1 MLFDARLCLGPLPS
15 FFSVHQTLA
24 LQLEPEPEVPNLWR
38 EGQVLSVDESFLSL
52 HTVSESQEISL
63 DEGFF
68 VCSFFV
74 LASLAKK
81 QKI

>member
-1 MLFDARLCLGPLPS
+1 MWL
-15 FFSVHQTLA
+15 
-24 LQLEPEPEVPNLWR
+24 

-52 HTVSESQEISL
+52 HTVCENQEISL

-68 VCSFFV
+68 VCSVFV
-74 LASLAKK
+74 LASLEKK